1 MRTLRVV
8 LPLVL
13 LVVIV
18 VLGFLVLRAGGEQET
33 GPPIALCPGP
43 DQYGYRCEPGAS
55 FAYIDAT
62 EDTLLYS
69 DDGMV
74 VVDLP
79 FPFTFYGSSYQQV
92 ALSSNGNLQF
102 TTENA
107 AFTNECLNQG
117 PVSGMG
123 ELIAPYWDDLDL
135 RLFGYLET
143 AVSGTAGSRIFVIEW
158 DDIPS
163 FDNPDDRVTF
173 EVQLFEG
180 SNDIV
185 FLYQDVTRT
194 QGNNGRSATVGLQS
208 EARGNSLQY
217 GCDQLVLTN
226 GLTVHFPH
234 PAETAQEISRPP
246 FLPLSGQSLT
256 AAPLPKGDLKL
267 LIERLNREGTA
278 ALQAMRP
285 YWLAQ
290 QPQFESQS
298 IQADITGDG
307 EEELILLLRPP
318 AAFAAQTQLAVFG
331 RMSEGWELL
340 YHSYPLARQDG
351 SPRFSLDGVVDKTA
365 DGVVDVLIRD
375 LTTGDIYLLTGSQS
389 FELTTLP
396 TP

>member
-1 MRTLRVV
+1 M
-8 LPLVL
+8 PLVL
-13 LVVIV
+13 LVIIV
-18 VLGFLVLRAGGEQET
+18 VSAFLVLRAGGEAET
-33 GPPIALCPGP
+33 GPAVALCPGP

-62 EDTLLYS
+62 EDTSLYA
-69 DDGMV
+69 DDGTV

-79 FPFTFYGSSYQQV
+79 FAFTFYGSSYQQV

-107 AFTNECLNQG
+107 AFANACLDQG
-117 PVSGMG
+117 PAAGMG

-135 RLFGYLET
+135 TLFGYLET

-163 FDNPDDRVTF
+163 FENSDDRVTF

-180 SNDIV
+180 SSDIV

-194 QGNNGRSATVGLQS
+194 QGDNGRSATIGLQS

-217 GCDQLVLTN
+217 GCDQLILTS
-226 GLTVHFPH
+226 GLGIHFPH
-234 PAETAQEISRPP
+234 PDETAEAISRPP
-246 FLPLSGQSLT
+246 FPPLSGPGPT
-256 AAPLPKGDLKL
+256 AAPPKGDVAL
-267 LIERLNREGTA
+267 LIERLNWEGTA
-278 ALQAMRP
+278 ALQGMRA

-307 EEELILLLRPP
+307 QEELILLLRPP
-318 AAFAAQTQLAVFG
+318 AAFAAQTQLVVLG
-331 RMSEGWELL
+331 RASEPGWTLL
-340 YHSYPLARQDG
+340 YHSYPLARGANEGRQ
-351 SPRFSLDGVVDKTA
+351 FSLDRVTDGTA
-365 DGVVDVLIRD
+365 DGVLDVLVDD
-375 LTTGDIYLLTGSQS
+375 LNHGETFVLTAAAET
-389 FELTTLP
+389 FELKSLP
-396 TP
+396 